1 MSLWEDNK
9 DVLFK
14 EVSGNSCVHCAEG
27 IVQEVDIGIVVE
39 DPCQVYPCLLPPTQG
54 HTSLSHQCQITI
66 HKLSN
71 ILEGDG
77 EETGRDG
84 EEITAQR
91 YDQSHFIARSDITQM
106 TCST

>member
-9 DVLFK
+9 GLLFK
-14 EVSGNSCVHCAEG
+14 EMSGNSCVHCAEG

-77 EETGRDG
+77 EETGRG
-84 EEITAQR
+84 WGGNNSTEV
-91 YDQSHFIARSDITQM
+91 RSKSLHCTFRHNADDL
-106 TCST
+106 

>member
-9 DVLFK
+9 GLLFK
-14 EVSGNSCVHCAEG
+14 EVSGNSCVHCTEG

-39 DPCQVYPCLLPPTQG
+39 DPCQVYPRLLPPTQG

-77 EETGRDG
+77 EETGRG
-84 EEITAQR
+84 WGGYNSTEV
-91 YDQSHFIARSDITQM
+91 RSKSLYCTFRHNAHDL
-106 TCST
+106 